1 MSSPANPL
9 HHPGAGAPPSTFEE
23 ATYRK
28 VAWRLTPLLMLSYV
42 VAYLDRVNVGFA
54 KLGMSADLGL
64 SDAVYG
70 FGAGIF
76 FIGYFI
82 FEVPSN
88 VILHRVG
95 ARVWIARIMV
105 TWGIVSMLTMFVTTP
120 TMFYVMR
127 FLLGLAEAGFFPG
140 IILYLTYWYPAHRRG
155 RMTTWFMT
163 AIAIS
168 GVVGGPTYLPFIDF
182 TPTLQPFIDL
192 YQGIRGEFFHTFLNS
207 TIVGLSAAA
216 IATAIGAMAA
226 YALVRFEFKVR
237 LGAGLVFFLL
247 ALGGYLLFNAT
258 LGLTRPQALLL
269 AFPIALIAAV
279 VANRLPLPGPIL
291 GNEDIL
297 FWFVSQRM
305 FPPIVTAFA
314 LYLLYSEIGRL
325 GFQLIDSFVGLTL
338 CYVAFSLPI
347 VVWLMRD
354 FFEAIPIEVEE
365 AAMVDNVPSWR
376 IFLGIV
382 VPMSMNGLLATFM
395 ITLAFVWNEFLFA
408 LFLTNSK
415 WQTLPIL
422 VAGQN
427 SQRGDEWWAISAA
440 ALVAIIPMMI
450 MAGLL
455 SRMMRSGLL
464 LGAIK

>member
-1 MSSPANPL
+1 MSGQS
-9 HHPGAGAPPSTFEE
+9 
-23 ATYRK
+23 
-28 VAWRLTPLLMLSYV
+28 LT
-42 VAYLDRVNVGFA
+42 
-54 KLGMSADLGL
+54 GL
-64 SDAVYG
+64 SPWSRRLVA
-70 FGAGIF
+70 AGVLAWCLITVF
-76 FIGYFI
+76 PLYW
-82 FEVPSN
+82 V
-88 VILHRVG
+88 V
-95 ARVWIARIMV
+95 V
-105 TWGIVSMLTMFVTTP
+105 TAFKTP
-120 TMFYVMR
+120 
-127 FLLGLAEAGFFPG
+127 P
-140 IILYLTYWYPAHRRG
+140 
-155 RMTTWFMT
+155 
-163 AIAIS
+163 

-192 YQGIRGEFFHTFLNS
+192 YQGIRGDFFRTFLNS

-226 YALVRFEFKVR
+226 YALVRFEFRVR
-237 LGAGLVFFLL
+237 LGSGLAFFLL
-247 ALGGYLLFNAT
+247 ALGGYLVFSNM
-258 LGLTRPQALLL
+258 LGFTRPQALLL
-269 AFPIALIAAV
+269 AFPIALVIAV
-279 VANRLPLPGPIL
+279 VVNRLPLPGPIL

-314 LYLLYSEIGRL
+314 LFLLYSEIGRL
-325 GFQLIDSFVGLTL
+325 GFQLIDSYLGLTL

-354 FFEAIPIEVEE
+354 FFEVVPIEVEE

-408 LFLTNSK
+408 LFLTNSR

-440 ALVAIIPMMI
+440 ALVAIVPMMI

>member
-1 MSSPANPL
+1 MS
-9 HHPGAGAPPSTFEE
+9 GQG
-23 ATYRK
+23 
-28 VAWRLTPLLMLSYV
+28 LT
-42 VAYLDRVNVGFA
+42 
-54 KLGMSADLGL
+54 GL
-64 SDAVYG
+64 SQWSRRLVAVGVLAWCLITVFPLYW
-70 FGAGIF
+70 
-76 FIGYFI
+76 
-82 FEVPSN
+82 V
-88 VILHRVG
+88 V
-95 ARVWIARIMV
+95 V
-105 TWGIVSMLTMFVTTP
+105 TAFKTP
-120 TMFYVMR
+120 
-127 FLLGLAEAGFFPG
+127 P
-140 IILYLTYWYPAHRRG
+140 
-155 RMTTWFMT
+155 
-163 AIAIS
+163 
-168 GVVGGPTYLPFIDF
+168 GVVGGPTYIPFVDF

-192 YQGIRGEFFHTFLNS
+192 YQGIRGEFFRTFLNS

-237 LGAGLVFFLL
+237 FGAGLVFFLL
-247 ALGGYLLFNAT
+247 ALGFYLLFNAT
-258 LGLTRPQALLL
+258 FGLTRPQALLL

-325 GFQLIDSFVGLTL
+325 GFQLIDSYVGLTL

-376 IFLGIV
+376 IFIGIV

-408 LFLTNSK
+408 LFLTNSR

-440 ALVAIIPMMI
+440 ALVAIVPMMI

>member
-1 MSSPANPL
+1 MS
-9 HHPGAGAPPSTFEE
+9 GQG
-23 ATYRK
+23 
-28 VAWRLTPLLMLSYV
+28 LT
-42 VAYLDRVNVGFA
+42 
-54 KLGMSADLGL
+54 GL
-64 SDAVYG
+64 SPWSRRLVAVGVLAWCLITVFPLYW
-70 FGAGIF
+70 
-76 FIGYFI
+76 
-82 FEVPSN
+82 V
-88 VILHRVG
+88 V
-95 ARVWIARIMV
+95 V
-105 TWGIVSMLTMFVTTP
+105 TAFKTP
-120 TMFYVMR
+120 
-127 FLLGLAEAGFFPG
+127 P
-140 IILYLTYWYPAHRRG
+140 
-155 RMTTWFMT
+155 
-163 AIAIS
+163 

-226 YALVRFEFKVR
+226 YALVRFEFRVR

-258 LGLTRPQALLL
+258 FGFTRPQALLL

-354 FFEAIPIEVEE
+354 FFEAVPIEVEE

-376 IFLGIV
+376 IFFGIV

-408 LFLTNSK
+408 LFLTNSR

-440 ALVAIIPMMI
+440 ALVAIVPMMI

>member
-1 MSSPANPL
+1 MSGQS
-9 HHPGAGAPPSTFEE
+9 
-23 ATYRK
+23 
-28 VAWRLTPLLMLSYV
+28 LT
-42 VAYLDRVNVGFA
+42 
-54 KLGMSADLGL
+54 GL
-64 SDAVYG
+64 SPWSRRLVAVGVLAWCLITVFPLYW
-70 FGAGIF
+70 
-76 FIGYFI
+76 
-82 FEVPSN
+82 V
-88 VILHRVG
+88 V
-95 ARVWIARIMV
+95 V
-105 TWGIVSMLTMFVTTP
+105 TAFKTP
-120 TMFYVMR
+120 
-127 FLLGLAEAGFFPG
+127 P
-140 IILYLTYWYPAHRRG
+140 
-155 RMTTWFMT
+155 
-163 AIAIS
+163 

-279 VANRLPLPGPIL
+279 VANRLPLSGPIL

-376 IFLGIV
+376 IFIGIV

-408 LFLTNSK
+408 LFLTNSR

-440 ALVAIIPMMI
+440 ALVAIVPMMI

>member
-1 MSSPANPL
+1 MS
-9 HHPGAGAPPSTFEE
+9 GQG
-23 ATYRK
+23 
-28 VAWRLTPLLMLSYV
+28 LT
-42 VAYLDRVNVGFA
+42 
-54 KLGMSADLGL
+54 GL
-64 SDAVYG
+64 SSWSRRFVA
-70 FGAGIF
+70 AG
-76 FIGYFI
+76 
-82 FEVPSN
+82 VLVWC
-88 VILHRVG
+88 VITAFPLYWVL
-95 ARVWIARIMV
+95 V
-105 TWGIVSMLTMFVTTP
+105 TAFKTP
-120 TMFYVMR
+120 
-127 FLLGLAEAGFFPG
+127 P
-140 IILYLTYWYPAHRRG
+140 
-155 RMTTWFMT
+155 
-163 AIAIS
+163 
-168 GVVGGPTYLPFIDF
+168 GVVGGPTYIPFVDF

-192 YQGIRGEFFHTFLNS
+192 YQGIRGEFFRTFLNS

-237 LGAGLVFFLL
+237 FGAGLIFFLL
-247 ALGGYLLFNAT
+247 ALGGYLLFSNN
-258 LGLTRPQALLL
+258 LGFTRAQALLL
-269 AFPIALIAAV
+269 AFPIALV
-279 VANRLPLPGPIL
+279 VAIIANRLPLPGPIL

>member
-1 MSSPANPL
+1 MS
-9 HHPGAGAPPSTFEE
+9 GQG
-23 ATYRK
+23 
-28 VAWRLTPLLMLSYV
+28 LT
-42 VAYLDRVNVGFA
+42 
-54 KLGMSADLGL
+54 GL
-64 SDAVYG
+64 STWSRRLVALGVLAWCLITAFPLYW
-70 FGAGIF
+70 
-76 FIGYFI
+76 
-82 FEVPSN
+82 V
-88 VILHRVG
+88 V
-95 ARVWIARIMV
+95 V
-105 TWGIVSMLTMFVTTP
+105 TAFKTP
-120 TMFYVMR
+120 
-127 FLLGLAEAGFFPG
+127 P
-140 IILYLTYWYPAHRRG
+140 
-155 RMTTWFMT
+155 
-163 AIAIS
+163 
-168 GVVGGPTYLPFIDF
+168 GVVGGPTYIPFVDF

-192 YQGIRGEFFHTFLNS
+192 YQGIRGEFFRTFLNS

-216 IATAIGAMAA
+216 IATAVGAMAA
-226 YALVRFEFKVR
+226 YALVRFEFRVR
-237 LGAGLVFFLL
+237 LGAGLIFFLL
-247 ALGGYLLFNAT
+247 ALGGYLLFNNNF
-258 LGLTRPQALLL
+258 GFTRAQALLL
-269 AFPIALIAAV
+269 AFPIALV
-279 VANRLPLPGPIL
+279 VAIIANRLPLPGPIL

-325 GFQLIDSFVGLTL
+325 GFQLIDSYVGLTL

-440 ALVAIIPMMI
+440 ALVAIVPMMI

>member
-1 MSSPANPL
+1 MS
-9 HHPGAGAPPSTFEE
+9 GQG
-23 ATYRK
+23 
-28 VAWRLTPLLMLSYV
+28 LT
-42 VAYLDRVNVGFA
+42 
-54 KLGMSADLGL
+54 GL
-64 SDAVYG
+64 SQWSRRLVAVGVLAWCLITVFPLYW
-70 FGAGIF
+70 
-76 FIGYFI
+76 
-82 FEVPSN
+82 V
-88 VILHRVG
+88 V
-95 ARVWIARIMV
+95 V
-105 TWGIVSMLTMFVTTP
+105 TAFKTP
-120 TMFYVMR
+120 
-127 FLLGLAEAGFFPG
+127 P
-140 IILYLTYWYPAHRRG
+140 
-155 RMTTWFMT
+155 
-163 AIAIS
+163 

-192 YQGIRGEFFHTFLNS
+192 YQGIRGEFFRTFLNS

-247 ALGGYLLFNAT
+247 ALGFYLLFNAT
-258 LGLTRPQALLL
+258 FGLTRPQALLL

-325 GFQLIDSFVGLTL
+325 GFQLIDSYVGLTL

-376 IFLGIV
+376 IFIGIV

-408 LFLTNSK
+408 LFLTNSR

-440 ALVAIIPMMI
+440 ALVAIVPMMI

>member
-1 MSSPANPL
+1 MSVQ
-9 HHPGAGAPPSTFEE
+9 G
-23 ATYRK
+23 
-28 VAWRLTPLLMLSYV
+28 LT
-42 VAYLDRVNVGFA
+42 
-54 KLGMSADLGL
+54 GL
-64 SDAVYG
+64 SSWSRRLVA
-70 FGAGIF
+70 AG
-76 FIGYFI
+76 
-82 FEVPSN
+82 V
-88 VILHRVG
+88 L
-95 ARVWIARIMV
+95 VWFLISVFPLYWVVV
-105 TWGIVSMLTMFVTTP
+105 TAFKTP
-120 TMFYVMR
+120 
-127 FLLGLAEAGFFPG
+127 P
-140 IILYLTYWYPAHRRG
+140 
-155 RMTTWFMT
+155 
-163 AIAIS
+163 
-168 GVVGGPTYLPFIDF
+168 GVVGGPTYIPFVDF

-192 YQGIRGEFFHTFLNS
+192 YQGIRGEFFRTFLNS

-216 IATAIGAMAA
+216 IATAVGAMAA
-226 YALVRFEFKVR
+226 YALVRFEFRVR
-237 LGAGLVFFLL
+237 LGAGLIFFLL
-247 ALGGYLLFNAT
+247 ALGGYLLFSNS
-258 LGLTRPQALLL
+258 LGFTRAQALLL
-269 AFPIALIAAV
+269 AFPIALVAAIV
-279 VANRLPLPGPIL
+279 SNRLPLPGPIL

-408 LFLTNSK
+408 LFLTNSR

>member
-1 MSSPANPL
+1 MS
-9 HHPGAGAPPSTFEE
+9 GQG
-23 ATYRK
+23 
-28 VAWRLTPLLMLSYV
+28 LT
-42 VAYLDRVNVGFA
+42 
-54 KLGMSADLGL
+54 GL
-64 SDAVYG
+64 SPWSRRLVT
-70 FGAGIF
+70 
-76 FIGYFI
+76 
-82 FEVPSN
+82 
-88 VILHRVG
+88 VG
-95 ARVWIARIMV
+95 VLVWCLITVFPLYWVVV
-105 TWGIVSMLTMFVTTP
+105 TAFKTP
-120 TMFYVMR
+120 
-127 FLLGLAEAGFFPG
+127 P
-140 IILYLTYWYPAHRRG
+140 
-155 RMTTWFMT
+155 
-163 AIAIS
+163 
-168 GVVGGPTYLPFIDF
+168 GVVGGPTYMPFIDF

-226 YALVRFEFKVR
+226 YALVRFEFRVR

-247 ALGGYLLFNAT
+247 ALGGYLFFNAT
-258 LGLTRPQALLL
+258 FGLTRPQALLL

-279 VANRLPLPGPIL
+279 AANRLPLPGPIL

-354 FFEAIPIEVEE
+354 FFEAVPIEVEE

-376 IFLGIV
+376 IFFGIV

-408 LFLTNSK
+408 LFLTNSR

-440 ALVAIIPMMI
+440 ALVAIVPMMI

>member
-1 MSSPANPL
+1 MS
-9 HHPGAGAPPSTFEE
+9 GRG
-23 ATYRK
+23 
-28 VAWRLTPLLMLSYV
+28 LT
-42 VAYLDRVNVGFA
+42 
-54 KLGMSADLGL
+54 GL
-64 SDAVYG
+64 SPWGRRLVTA
-70 FGAGIF
+70 ACLIWCLISIF
-76 FIGYFI
+76 PLYW
-82 FEVPSN
+82 V
-88 VILHRVG
+88 V
-95 ARVWIARIMV
+95 V
-105 TWGIVSMLTMFVTTP
+105 TAFKTP
-120 TMFYVMR
+120 
-127 FLLGLAEAGFFPG
+127 P
-140 IILYLTYWYPAHRRG
+140 
-155 RMTTWFMT
+155 
-163 AIAIS
+163 

-182 TPTLQPFIDL
+182 TPALQPFIDL
-192 YQGIRGEFFHTFLNS
+192 YQGIRGAFFHTFLNS

-226 YALVRFEFKVR
+226 YALVRFEFRVR
-237 LGAGLVFFLL
+237 FGAGLVFFLL
-247 ALGGYLLFNAT
+247 ALGGYLLFNTT
-258 LGLTRPQALLL
+258 LGFTRPQALLL
-269 AFPIALIAAV
+269 AFPIALVAAV

-354 FFEAIPIEVEE
+354 FFEAVPIEVEE

-440 ALVAIIPMMI
+440 ALVAIVPMMI

>member
-1 MSSPANPL
+1 MSARSLTGLSSWARRL
-9 HHPGAGAPPSTFEE
+9 VAVCC
-23 ATYRK
+23 
-28 VAWRLTPLLMLSYV
+28 VAWCLITVFPLYWVIVTAFKTP
-42 VAYLDRVNVGFA
+42 
-54 KLGMSADLGL
+54 
-64 SDAVYG
+64 
-70 FGAGIF
+70 
-76 FIGYFI
+76 
-82 FEVPSN
+82 P
-88 VILHRVG
+88 
-95 ARVWIARIMV
+95 
-105 TWGIVSMLTMFVTTP
+105 
-120 TMFYVMR
+120 
-127 FLLGLAEAGFFPG
+127 
-140 IILYLTYWYPAHRRG
+140 
-155 RMTTWFMT
+155 
-163 AIAIS
+163 

-192 YQGIRGEFFHTFLNS
+192 YQGIRGEFFRTSLNS

-237 LGAGLVFFLL
+237 FVAGLAFLIL
-247 ALGGYLLFNAT
+247 ALGGYVVFNNT
-258 LGLTRPQALLL
+258 LGLTQPQALLL
-269 AFPIALIAAV
+269 TFPLALAAAV
-279 VANRLPLPGPIL
+279 VVNRLPLPGPIL

-325 GFQLIDSFVGLTL
+325 GFQLIDSYVGLTL

-354 FFEAIPIEVEE
+354 FFEAVPIEVEE

-440 ALVAIIPMMI
+440 ALVAIVPMMI

>member
-1 MSSPANPL
+1 MS
-9 HHPGAGAPPSTFEE
+9 GQG
-23 ATYRK
+23 
-28 VAWRLTPLLMLSYV
+28 LT
-42 VAYLDRVNVGFA
+42 
-54 KLGMSADLGL
+54 GL
-64 SDAVYG
+64 SPWSRRLVT
-70 FGAGIF
+70 
-76 FIGYFI
+76 
-82 FEVPSN
+82 
-88 VILHRVG
+88 VG
-95 ARVWIARIMV
+95 VLVWCLITVFPLYWVVV
-105 TWGIVSMLTMFVTTP
+105 TAFKTP
-120 TMFYVMR
+120 
-127 FLLGLAEAGFFPG
+127 P
-140 IILYLTYWYPAHRRG
+140 
-155 RMTTWFMT
+155 
-163 AIAIS
+163 

-237 LGAGLVFFLL
+237 LGAGLLFFLL
-247 ALGGYLLFNAT
+247 ALGGYLFFNAT
-258 LGLTRPQALLL
+258 FGLTRPQALLL

-279 VANRLPLPGPIL
+279 AANRLPLPGPIL

-354 FFEAIPIEVEE
+354 FFEAVPIEVEE

-376 IFLGIV
+376 IFFGIV

-408 LFLTNSK
+408 LFLTNSR

-440 ALVAIIPMMI
+440 ALVAIVPMMI

>member
-1 MSSPANPL
+1 MVAAAVLAWCLITVFPL
-9 HHPGAGAPPSTFEE
+9 YWVVVTAFKTPP
-23 ATYRK
+23 
-28 VAWRLTPLLMLSYV
+28 
-42 VAYLDRVNVGFA
+42 
-54 KLGMSADLGL
+54 
-64 SDAVYG
+64 
-70 FGAGIF
+70 
-76 FIGYFI
+76 
-82 FEVPSN
+82 
-88 VILHRVG
+88 
-95 ARVWIARIMV
+95 
-105 TWGIVSMLTMFVTTP
+105 
-120 TMFYVMR
+120 
-127 FLLGLAEAGFFPG
+127 
-140 IILYLTYWYPAHRRG
+140 
-155 RMTTWFMT
+155 
-163 AIAIS
+163 

-192 YQGIRGEFFHTFLNS
+192 YQGIRGEFFRTFLNS

-226 YALVRFEFKVR
+226 YALVRFEFRVR

-258 LGLTRPQALLL
+258 FGLTRPQALLL

-279 VANRLPLPGPIL
+279 AANRLPLPGPIL

-354 FFEAIPIEVEE
+354 FFEAVPIEVEE

-376 IFLGIV
+376 IFFGIV

-408 LFLTNSK
+408 LFLTNSR

-440 ALVAIIPMMI
+440 ALVAIVPMMI

>member
-1 MSSPANPL
+1 MS
-9 HHPGAGAPPSTFEE
+9 GRG
-23 ATYRK
+23 
-28 VAWRLTPLLMLSYV
+28 LT
-42 VAYLDRVNVGFA
+42 
-54 KLGMSADLGL
+54 GL
-64 SDAVYG
+64 SSWSRRLVA
-70 FGAGIF
+70 AG
-76 FIGYFI
+76 
-82 FEVPSN
+82 V
-88 VILHRVG
+88 L
-95 ARVWIARIMV
+95 VWFLISVFPLYWVVV
-105 TWGIVSMLTMFVTTP
+105 TAFKTP
-120 TMFYVMR
+120 
-127 FLLGLAEAGFFPG
+127 P
-140 IILYLTYWYPAHRRG
+140 
-155 RMTTWFMT
+155 
-163 AIAIS
+163 
-168 GVVGGPTYLPFIDF
+168 GVVGGPTYIPFVDF

-192 YQGIRGEFFHTFLNS
+192 YQGIRGEFFRTFLNS

-216 IATAIGAMAA
+216 IATAVGAMAA
-226 YALVRFEFKVR
+226 YALVRFEFRVR
-237 LGAGLVFFLL
+237 LGAGLIFFLL
-247 ALGGYLLFNAT
+247 ALGGYLLFSNS
-258 LGLTRPQALLL
+258 LGFTRAQALLL
-269 AFPIALIAAV
+269 AFPIALVAAIV
-279 VANRLPLPGPIL
+279 SNRLPLPGPIL

-408 LFLTNSK
+408 LFLTNSR